1 MCGWDRHDSADAS
14 LEREDREWPLLSPA
28 PAGTASGTGL
38 VLSSGK
44 MGMKLETVQE
54 LNK

>member
-1 MCGWDRHDSADAS
+1 MCGWDRRDLADAG
-14 LEREDREWPLLSPA
+14 LERENREWPLLPQA
-28 PAGTASGTGL
+28 PAGTASGMGL

-54 LNK
+54 VE